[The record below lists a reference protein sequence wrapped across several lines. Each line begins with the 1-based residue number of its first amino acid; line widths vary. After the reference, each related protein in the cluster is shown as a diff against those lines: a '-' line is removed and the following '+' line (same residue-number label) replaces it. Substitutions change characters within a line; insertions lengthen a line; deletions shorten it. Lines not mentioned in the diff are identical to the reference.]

1 MRKNEKRRKWGEEE
15 EAGFAQMGK
24 IEEEQINKLKK
35 EEIGKGKRRGLC
47 TDGKTDKIEEK

>member
-1 MRKNEKRRKWGEEE
+1 MWRKLIKNEKRRKSGKEE

-35 EEIGKGKRRGLC
+35 RGNRERKKKRVVHRW
-47 TDGKTDKIEEK
+47 EN